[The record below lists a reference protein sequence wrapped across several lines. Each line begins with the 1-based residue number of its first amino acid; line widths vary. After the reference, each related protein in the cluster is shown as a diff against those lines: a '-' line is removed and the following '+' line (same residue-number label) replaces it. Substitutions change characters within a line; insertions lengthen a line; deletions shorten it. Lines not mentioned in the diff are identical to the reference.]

1 MADTPVKKPRLR
13 VVDMPTTTTVRRS
26 SRNKSSSEERMGGE
40 WTTPRGKGSRTKA
53 APARRT
59 PSVTKSPERQRWD
72 KATDG
77 ITSIHGAP
85 FNPSKTYGEGD
96 IVLHKQFG
104 LGVVEKAEEGKM
116 EIDALFR
123 DGVKTLELTEEE
135 IY

>member
-13 VVDMPTTTTVRRS
+13 VVDMPSTTTVRRP
-26 SRNKSSSEERMGGE
+26 SRSKSSSDDGAGSWSKGRDKS
-40 WTTPRGKGSRTKA
+40 PRGKT

-72 KATDG
+72 KATEG
-77 ITSIHGAP
+77 ITSIHGVP
-85 FNPSKTYGEGD
+85 FNPGRTYGEGD

-104 LGVVEKAEEGKM
+104 LGVVEKAEEGKL

-123 DGVKTLELTEEE
+123 SGVQTLELTEEE
-135 IY
+135 VY